1 MPKIVKSDEEIRL
14 IYLKNNI
21 RKRMEAKGVTPKQ
34 MAIYSHMGESTFMKK
49 KEHPE
54 YFTMPE
60 LLRVFKRLDF
70 PDSEILEVMK
80 L

>member
-1 MPKIVKSDEEIRL
+1 MPKIVKNDEEIRL

-21 RKRMEAKGVTPKQ
+21 RKRMEAKSITPKQ

-80 L
+80 H

>member
-1 MPKIVKSDEEIRL
+1 MPKIVKTEEEIRL

-21 RKRMEAKGVTPKQ
+21 RKRMEAKQLTTKQ
-34 MAIYSHMGESTFMKK
+34 MASYIGIGESTFCKK
-49 KEHPE
+49 KEHPK

-60 LLRVFKRLDF
+60 LLRVFKKLDF

>member
-1 MPKIVKSDEEIRL
+1 MPKIVKNDEEIRL

-21 RKRMEAKGVTPKQ
+21 RKRMEAKSITPKQ

-60 LLRVFKRLDF
+60 LLRV
-70 PDSEILEVMK
+70 
-80 L
+80 

>member
-34 MAIYSHMGESTFMKK
+34 MALYTHMGESTFKRK
-49 KEHPE
+49 RNIRNALRRRSCLE
-54 YFTMPE
+54 YLNGSTFRIQKY
-60 LLRVFKRLDF
+60 LK
-70 PDSEILEVMK
+70 
-80 L
+80 